1 MDYNS
6 NGFQDEPS
14 RESRDGF
21 RPVEQEPVNDTA
33 YSAYEQPR
41 SEQPRS
47 EQPTQQTSEEP
58 RTPYQTPVRGQAGQP
73 RQEQPAQQQDNGPQA
88 GTPGYATYQEWMTQ
102 EAKRAKKPR
111 RARTHRRIGR
121 KPLIVIGSIAAA
133 CALFAGG
140 LALGGALQGGASGTD
155 TQQTV
160 TADPNLP
167 SLSISKTPS
176 SGASS
181 NADGSLSGK
190 EIYKKVSPSVVS
202 VQAVYMTE
210 GSGGSG
216 SGVIMS
222 ADGYIITNNHV
233 IVSEQTGAEASKVT
247 VILSDGTNL
256 PATIVGRD
264 EQTDLAVLKVEP
276 TGSLTPAEFGD
287 STALEPGEDVYAIG
301 SPGGVELANT
311 ITGGHVSALN
321 RDITIS
327 DRVMSL
333 IQTDAAINPGNS
345 GGALINV
352 YGQVV
357 GITSAKIGG
366 SNYEGLGFAIPM
378 DTAKEVVDELIQHG
392 YIAGRPQIGISG
404 QNLSEQQAAAYDVPQ
419 GVLIAKVDSRS
430 NAAAAGVQV
439 NDIII
444 GVNGKDITTMDEINE
459 VKENMKAGETLTLK
473 LYRVST
479 GKELTVSFALN
490 DQHDLEGEDPSEQ
503 KSQSQQSN
511 DYNNFDSYNSPFRYF
526 FGW

>member
-1 MDYNS
+1 
-6 NGFQDEPS
+6 
-14 RESRDGF
+14 
-21 RPVEQEPVNDTA
+21 
-33 YSAYEQPR
+33 
-41 SEQPRS
+41 
-47 EQPTQQTSEEP
+47 
-58 RTPYQTPVRGQAGQP
+58 
-73 RQEQPAQQQDNGPQA
+73 
-88 GTPGYATYQEWMTQ
+88 
-102 EAKRAKKPR
+102 
-111 RARTHRRIGR
+111 
-121 KPLIVIGSIAAA
+121 
-133 CALFAGG
+133 
-140 LALGGALQGGASGTD
+140 
-155 TQQTV
+155 
-160 TADPNLP
+160 
-167 SLSISKTPS
+167 
-176 SGASS
+176 
-181 NADGSLSGK
+181 
-190 EIYKKVSPSVVS
+190 
-202 VQAVYMTE
+202 
-210 GSGGSG
+210 
-216 SGVIMS
+216 MS